1 MRGVVAAILDSG
13 RSLARQRKSRVP
25 LLYQW
30 HDKDY
35 LGAAHGTAGI
45 LFMLMQV
52 RNSMRR
58 GRNRKMKQPK
68 KIFCEWWFTVLVGI
82 VRERS
87 Y

>member
-1 MRGVVAAILDSG
+1 MEDSLVRGVVAAILESG

-52 RNSMRR
+52 KAGRR
-58 GRNRKMKQPK
+58 VKTGRDEVVKMKA
-68 KIFCEWWFTVLVGI
+68 CE
-82 VRERS
+82 
-87 Y
+87 

>member
-13 RSLARQRKSRVP
+13 RSLARQRKSSVP

-52 RNSMRR
+52 RNSRR
-58 GRNRKMKQPK
+58 GRD
-68 KIFCEWWFTVLVGI
+68 
-82 VRERS
+82 REINQGKFFVHCDLL
-87 Y
+87 YLLA